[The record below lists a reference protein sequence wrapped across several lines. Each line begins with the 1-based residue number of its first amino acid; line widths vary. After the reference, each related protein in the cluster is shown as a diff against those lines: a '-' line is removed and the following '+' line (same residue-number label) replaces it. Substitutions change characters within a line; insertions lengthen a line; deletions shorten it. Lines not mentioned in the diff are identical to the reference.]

1 MTDADE
7 YRFYC
12 IWDSF
17 RAQHP
22 LLTIIDPVA
31 QTEMV
36 RSLID
41 IYRNVGKLPDCR
53 MSFCK
58 GFTQGGS
65 NADIVIGDAFLKNIT
80 DGIDWAIAYEAVTS
94 DAELEPKN
102 WGVEGR
108 GNLVSWHNLGYIPR
122 NDQDKNGTGPASR
135 TISRS
140 VEYAY
145 DDFCIANLAAG
156 LNMASDAKKYHS
168 RSANWK
174 NLWNGAQKD
183 VYRDPRGDILQSE
196 FTGFLQPRLVNGSW
210 QYHNTRT
217 CSPIHKTHACYYD
230 TAYDTYEGSPWLYS
244 FFVPQDMASL
254 VSLMGGPDR
263 FVQRLTYYHESGIAY
278 MGNEQAFLTVFQFH
292 YGSRPGLS
300 SYWAHKYIPSQFNA
314 SINGIPGNDDCAMG
328 AFSAFVYM
336 GFFPVAGQDVY
347 LLNPPFFKEVR
358 IRAREEGKWA
368 VIRVRDFDASYERKY
383 IQHAWLNGRKYS
395 KSWITHDFFMTGGL
409 LEFVV
414 GEKEGSW
421 GRGEADLPPS
431 WPVLDGT

>member
-1 MTDADE
+1 
-7 YRFYC
+7 
-12 IWDSF
+12 
-17 RAQHP
+17 
-22 LLTIIDPVA
+22 
-31 QTEMV
+31 MV

-58 GFTQGGS
+58 GFSQGGS

-80 DGIDWAIAYEAVTS
+80 DGVDWTTAYEAVVS

-108 GNLVSWHNLGYIPR
+108 GNLVSWHELGYIPW
-122 NDQDKNGTGPASR
+122 NDEDKNGTGPTSR

-145 DDFCIANLAAG
+145 DDFCIANIAAG
-156 LNMASDAKKYHS
+156 LNKHSDAEKYHS

-183 VYRDPRGDILQSE
+183 VYLDPRGDVLQSE
-196 FTGFLQPRLVNGSW
+196 FTGFLQPKLMDGTWR
-210 QYHNTRT
+210 YHNTRT
-217 CSPIHKTHACYYD
+217 CSPIHDMHSCYYD
-230 TAYDTYEGSPWLYS
+230 TAHDTYEGSPWLYS
-244 FFVPQDMASL
+244 FFVPQDMVSL

-292 YGSRPGLS
+292 YGGRPGLS
-300 SYWAHKYIPSQFNA
+300 SFWAHRYIPSQFNA

-347 LLNPPFFKEVR
+347 LLTPPLFEEVR

-368 VIRVRDFDASYERKY
+368 VIRVRNFDPSYKRKY
-383 IQHAWLNGRKYS
+383 IQRAWLNGKKYS
-395 KSWITHDFFMTGGL
+395 RSWITHEFFMKGGL

-414 GEKEGSW
+414 GEEEGGW
-421 GRGEADLPPS
+421 GRGDGDLPPS